1 MEILS
6 GVDQLVPTDIEKEFE
21 NCIAGLRTLTYK
33 LFLQPVED
41 DDVFSHK
48 VTTIVL
54 SKIRDYNQ
62 IGYDG
67 REKIIETKLFSNL
80 NDAYLYFNIKASSL
94 VFNEV
99 DKNI

>member
-33 LFLQPVED
+33 LFLQEVAD

-48 VTTIVL
+48 VVTVVL
-54 SKIRDYNQ
+54 PKIREYNQ
-62 IGYDG
+62 IDYDG
-67 REKIIETKLFSNL
+67 REKTIETKLFSSL
-80 NDAYLYFNIKASSL
+80 NEAYLYFHIKASSL